1 MDGYK
6 FRVQFLEEAKE
17 FLDGLDGKAR
27 DKIVYNIW
35 KARSTND
42 KELFKKLQNEIWEFR
57 TKYNKTYYRLFAFWD
72 KADKSGTVVI
82 STHGL
87 IKKTDKI
94 SKSEIEREEK
104 SREKYFYDK
113 NKKK

>member
-1 MDGYK
+1 MDEYK
-6 FRVQFLEEAKE
+6 FGVRFLEEAKV
-17 FLDGLDGKAR
+17 FLDELDEKAR

-42 KELFKKLQNEIWEFR
+42 KELFKKLKDEIWEFR

-72 KADKSGTVVI
+72 KRYKNDTVVI
-82 STHGL
+82 SSHGL

-94 SKSEIEREEK
+94 PKSEIERAEK
-104 SREKYFYDK
+104 SRMKYLND
-113 NKKK
+113 

>member
-1 MDGYK
+1 MDEYK

-17 FLDGLDGKAR
+17 FLDKLDEKAR
-27 DKIVYNIW
+27 DKVIYNIW

-42 KELFKKLQNEIWEFR
+42 KELFKKLKNEIWELR

-72 KADKSGTVVI
+72 KSDKTDTIVV

-94 SKSEIEREEK
+94 PKSDLERAENL
-104 SREKYFYDK
+104 RIKYFNEK
-113 NKKK
+113 NK